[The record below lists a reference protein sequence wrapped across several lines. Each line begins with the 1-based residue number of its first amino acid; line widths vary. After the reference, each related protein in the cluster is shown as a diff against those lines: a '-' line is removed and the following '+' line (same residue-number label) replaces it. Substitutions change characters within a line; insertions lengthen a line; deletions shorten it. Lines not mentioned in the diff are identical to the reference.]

1 MNLKITKEN
10 YQRYHRQII
19 VPEVGVNGQLKLQE
33 AKVLVIGAGGLGSP
47 ILLYLAGAGVGTL
60 GIADHDTVAVHNLHR
75 QVLHR
80 ESSVDTLKADS
91 AMKSLQ
97 QLNNGIQYNV
107 YREGISADN
116 AAEIISG
123 YDLVV
128 DGSDNFTTRYLV
140 NDTCVA
146 AQKPLVYG
154 SILGFEGQMA
164 IFNHEGGKDLRQ
176 LFPEPPPAEL
186 VPNCGEN
193 GVIGTLPGI
202 IGAMMAQEALKLL
215 TGMPVLHNQ
224 LLIFNTQHCS
234 FRKLSF

>member
-19 VPEVGVNGQLKLQE
+19 VPEIGINGQLKLQE

-47 ILLYLAGAGVGTL
+47 VLLYLAGAGVGTL
-60 GIADHDTVAVHNLHR
+60 GIADHDTIAVHNLHR
-75 QVLHR
+75 QVLHT

-91 AMKSLQ
+91 AKECLQ
-97 QLNNGIQYNV
+97 QLNSTVQYYV
-107 YREGISADN
+107 HREKVSIDN
-116 AAEIISG
+116 ATEIISG

-128 DGSDNFTTRYLV
+128 DGSDNFATRYLV
-140 NDTCVA
+140 NDTCVTLD
-146 AQKPLVYG
+146 KPLVYG

-164 IFNHEGGKDLRQ
+164 IFNHKGGKDLRQ

-202 IGAMMAQEALKLL
+202 IGTMMAQEALKLL

-224 LLIFNTQHCS
+224 LLLFNTLHWN

>member
-1 MNLKITKEN
+1 MHLKITKEN

-19 VPEVGVNGQLKLQE
+19 VPEIGINGQLKLQE

-47 ILLYLAGAGVGTL
+47 VLLYLAGAGVGTL

-80 ESSVDTLKADS
+80 EPSVGTLKADS
-91 AMKSLQ
+91 AKQGLQ
-97 QLNNGIQYNV
+97 QLNSGIQYNV
-107 YREGISADN
+107 HREAIGADN
-116 AAEIISG
+116 AAEIISD

-154 SILGFEGQMA
+154 SILGFEGQLA

-224 LLIFNTQHCS
+224 LLIFNTLHWT

>member
-224 LLIFNTQHCS
+224 LLIFNTQHWS